1 MLCNVWVSESTDTIK
16 ASDSHDCRFCH
27 YWYFLKIIICYQ
39 SLLCN
44 GCNNIMKIS
53 IGLNYVAVVT
63 LKRNVYGIDFGGMR
77 KSEVVNMTGNTDLH
91 ETGFMWK
98 RNIYIFYH
106 RMNST
111 PNIKSQKK
119 VSRIKIKTRLGIIII
134 LKVVKKKINRV
145 IKAKKESSKSVD
157 IECYLMKK

>member
-1 MLCNVWVSESTDTIK
+1 
-16 ASDSHDCRFCH
+16 
-27 YWYFLKIIICYQ
+27 
-39 SLLCN
+39 
-44 GCNNIMKIS
+44 
-53 IGLNYVAVVT
+53 
-63 LKRNVYGIDFGGMR
+63 
-77 KSEVVNMTGNTDLH
+77 
-91 ETGFMWK
+91 
-98 RNIYIFYH
+98 
-106 RMNST
+106 MNST

>member
-1 MLCNVWVSESTDTIK
+1 
-16 ASDSHDCRFCH
+16 
-27 YWYFLKIIICYQ
+27 
-39 SLLCN
+39 
-44 GCNNIMKIS
+44 MKIS

-98 RNIYIFYH
+98 RNIYILYH